1 MLYKSLFYHVSFPFL
16 DAPSASCRKMESQA
30 IIHSGL
36 HLLERICFSHFS
48 DVWLM
53 LENLVSWKYVP
64 LKSKRRLKRYISNG
78 LYLNIAYKCLVKN
91 AGHYTFVSSLLEVH
105 LPQYV
110 KEVNERLHQILKFEC
125 LKCDLLLWN
134 PTWPW
139 RGQRLIL
146 LVGRVNLDL

>member
-78 LYLNIAYKCLVKN
+78 LYLNIAYKCLVKI

-110 KEVNERLHQILKFEC
+110 KEVKRGSTRF
-125 LKCDLLLWN
+125 WN
-134 PTWPW
+134 SNAWNVWPPVMKPGMAMTWPKTYIISW
-139 RGQRLIL
+139 TG
-146 LVGRVNLDL
+146 